1 MNDMAD
7 EKKTPDS
14 PVPAEAAK
22 AKPAPAPAQKAAGA
36 AKKGGNNISRRD
48 FLRYGLFG
56 TAILFLAQIA
66 GSFGYYFWPRKVGAF
81 GGEITIGHFSDFPP
95 GSVTKV
101 DAGKFYLVHHPNDGL
116 LAIHW
121 QCTHLGCMV
130 PWKPNSHTHLDPPG
144 CFCCNCHGSEFSF
157 TGDFIGGPAP
167 RSLDLFPVTID
178 EAGNVVVDTGTV
190 IERDRYEPS
199 QATPVPS

>member
-1 MNDMAD
+1 MTEENKPDAVPSD
-7 EKKTPDS
+7 ATSPAAQKKGAGGAQK
-14 PVPAEAAK
+14 PVAAK
-22 AKPAPAPAQKAAGA
+22 GK
-36 AKKGGNNISRRD
+36 NISRRD
-48 FLRYGLFG
+48 FLRLGLFG

-66 GSFGYYFWPRKVGAF
+66 GTFGTYFWPRKVGAF
-81 GGEITIGHFSDFPP
+81 GGEITIGHYSDFPP

-101 DAGKFYLVHHPNDGL
+101 DAGKFYLVHHPRDGL

-130 PWKPNSHTHLDPPG
+130 PWKPNAHTHLDPPG

-157 TGDFIGGPAP
+157 TGDFLGGPAP
-167 RSLDLFPVTID
+167 RPLDLFPVTID
-178 EAGNVVVDTGTV
+178 DNGNVTVDTGTV

-199 QATPVPS
+199 QATPIPS